1 MKATLILAL
10 PIFTTIKII
19 LRNWTFYLYIRIFF
33 FFLISFNCNF
43 NLTKELIFIIFLYS
57 FLISDY
63 YINIS
68 YLIQTFLAYISSIF
82 LFIYTEYFT
91 RKRSTWKWR
100 GLRRISSETKRIHYA
115 RATREARGDWN
126 PKIGLD
132 EVNNLN
138 HQEDFV
144 WFESSAGK
152 GVAPDPIIATRL
164 AIPGKAS
171 VNPVSI
177 ILPLDSSSFD
187 SEEGI
192 R

>member
-1 MKATLILAL
+1 MTRTKTNL
-10 PIFTTIKII
+10 FRNEKDS
-19 LRNWTFYLYIRIFF
+19 LR
-33 FFLISFNCNF
+33 
-43 NLTKELIFIIFLYS
+43 
-57 FLISDY
+57 
-63 YINIS
+63 
-68 YLIQTFLAYISSIF
+68 
-82 LFIYTEYFT
+82 
-91 RKRSTWKWR
+91 
-100 GLRRISSETKRIHYA
+100 
-115 RATREARGDWN
+115 REARGDWN

-177 ILPLDSSSFD
+177 ILPPDSSSFD